1 MTLLFKKRWLIIKK
15 MEIKNY
21 DDMIVVECNR
31 DKYSHLFQSLMS
43 DSKWIEINGKN
54 FFATSIT
61 NNVQL
66 LIIVD
71 DINKRDIVVNK
82 YNNNL
87 EMKIK
92 EEYYK
97 SFDSRPMNF
106 SAELKRRS
114 KRSVV
119 SLSSSVYDDDDTT
132 SSSDGFPSPGTPG
145 IKKNK
150 KEGEE
155 EEEDE
160 LEYIINKMNELE
172 ERIEKLEDI

>member
-1 MTLLFKKRWLIIKK
+1 MAYHQKK

-31 DKYSHLFQSLMS
+31 DKFAYLFEPPMS
-43 DSKWIEINGKN
+43 ESKWIDINGKN

-61 NNVQL
+61 NFAQL
-66 LIIVD
+66 RIIVD
-71 DINKRDIVVNK
+71 EINKRNVVVNK

-97 SFDSRPMNF
+97 SFDSRPINF
-106 SAELKRRS
+106 SAELKRRRS
-114 KRSVV
+114 KTSAK
-119 SLSSSVYDDDDTT
+119 SLSSSVYDDDTS

-145 IKKNK
+145 KKKNS
-150 KEGEE
+150 EGDD
-155 EEEDE
+155 EEEDD
-160 LEYIINKMNELE
+160 LDYLINKMNELE
-172 ERIEKLEDI
+172 ERIEKLEEMTTN

>member
-1 MTLLFKKRWLIIKK
+1 

-31 DKYSHLFQSLMS
+31 DKFAHLFQPLMAN
-43 DSKWIEINGKN
+43 SKWININGKS

-61 NNVQL
+61 NFVQL
-66 LIIVD
+66 RIIVD
-71 DINKRDIVVNK
+71 EINMKDIVIDK
-82 YNNNL
+82 YNNNI

-97 SFDSRPMNF
+97 SFDSRPINF

-114 KRSVV
+114 KRSHV
-119 SLSSSVYDDDDTT
+119 SLSSSVYDDDTT

-145 IKKNK
+145 VKK
-150 KEGEE
+150 KEI
-155 EEEDE
+155 EDDDE
-160 LEYIINKMNELE
+160 DDLDYIINKMNELE
-172 ERIEKLEDI
+172 ERIEKLEENKL

>member
-1 MTLLFKKRWLIIKK
+1 

-31 DKYSHLFQSLMS
+31 DKYSHLFQPLMS

-61 NNVQL
+61 NFVQL
-66 LIIVD
+66 RTIVD
-71 DINKRDIVVNK
+71 DINKRDVVVDK
-82 YNNNL
+82 YNNNI

-97 SFDSRPMNF
+97 SFDSRPINF

-114 KRSVV
+114 KRSAV
-119 SLSSSVYDDDDTT
+119 SLSSSVYDDDTS

-145 IKKNK
+145 KKTK
-150 KEGEE
+150 DDDD
-155 EEEDE
+155 EEDD
-160 LEYIINKMNELE
+160 LDYLINKMNELE
-172 ERIEKLEDI
+172 ERIEKLEEMTTH